1 MRPARIAPV
10 ANRWWRH
17 DRVRLVRAELRKI
30 TTTRLLWGFL
40 AVLALIAALN
50 ASLIIFATDADG
62 TKGFIATAED
72 QRTLLAFGYNALF
85 GTALFGAIA
94 AAREYAHNTI
104 VPTMLLSP
112 RRHVAMLAQFGAVLI
127 AGAVLGL
134 AGGAFVMVAGA
145 ISMPFA
151 DGSLLLSVGTIAQLL
166 AASAFAGAAGAL
178 LGAGLG
184 CRRTQPRRSGHRRR
198 ARGLHRPTAGRADD
212 DRRRLV
218 GPADPRRVP
227 LRRPWR
233 CESPGGRAAL
243 AAWALMPAAI
253 SLVIV
258 QRRDVV

>member
-1 MRPARIAPV
+1 MT
-10 ANRWWRH
+10 WF
-17 DRVRLVRAELRKI
+17 RLVRAELRKI

-50 ASLIIFATDADG
+50 ASLIILATDADG

-72 QRTLLAFGYNALF
+72 QRTLLAFAYNALF

-104 VPTMLLSP
+104 VPTMLLAP
-112 RRHVAMLAQFGAVLI
+112 RRHVAMLAHFTAVLV

-134 AGGAFVMVAGA
+134 AGGSLVMIAGA

-151 DGSLLLSVGTIAQLL
+151 DSSLLLSVGTIVQLL
-166 AASAFAGAAGAL
+166 AATTFAGATGAV

-184 CRRTQPRRSGHRRR
+184 AIVRN
-198 ARGLHRPTAGRADD
+198 
-212 DRRRLV
+212 
-218 GPADPRRVP
+218 
-227 LRRPWR
+227 
-233 CESPGGRAAL
+233 PGGAVTAVVLVVFIGPPLVVQMTTAAASWVPQTL
-243 AAWALMPAAI
+243 AGSVSGIGGGSSVAAAVAVLAVWALIPA
-253 SLVIV
+253 VIALGVV

>member
-1 MRPARIAPV
+1 MT
-10 ANRWWRH
+10 WF
-17 DRVRLVRAELRKI
+17 RLVRAELRKI

-112 RRHVAMLAQFGAVLI
+112 RRHVALLAQFGAVLL

-134 AGGAFVMVAGA
+134 AGGSFVMAAGA

-151 DGSLLLSVGTIAQLL
+151 DGSLLLSVGAIVQLL

-184 CRRTQPRRSGHRRR
+184 AAVRNPGGAVTAVVLVVFIGPPLIVQMTSAAASWVPQTLAASLSGVP
-198 ARGLHRPTAGRADD
+198 GEVSLPTAA
-212 DRRRLV
+212 
-218 GPADPRRVP
+218 
-227 LRRPWR
+227 
-233 CESPGGRAAL
+233 AAL
-243 AAWALMPAAI
+243 AAWALVPAAI
-253 SLVIV
+253 SLGIV

>member
-1 MRPARIAPV
+1 MT
-10 ANRWWRH
+10 WF
-17 DRVRLVRAELRKI
+17 RLVRAELRKI

-50 ASLIIFATDADG
+50 ASLIVFATDADG

-104 VPTMLLSP
+104 VPTMLVTP
-112 RRHVAMLAQFGAVLI
+112 RRHVAMLAQYTAVLL
-127 AGAVLGL
+127 AGGVLGL
-134 AGGAFVMVAGA
+134 AGGSLVMTAGA

-151 DGSLLLSVGTIAQLL
+151 DGSLLLAAGTVVQLL
-166 AASAFAGAAGAL
+166 AASTFAGAAGAV

-184 CRRTQPRRSGHRRR
+184 
-198 ARGLHRPTAGRADD
+198 A
-212 DRRRLV
+212 LV
-218 GPADPRRVP
+218 RN
-227 LRRPWR
+227 
-233 CESPGGRAAL
+233 PGGAVTAVVLVVFIGPPLVVQMTSAAAEWVPQTLAGALAGVPGGPGALAAVAAL
-243 AAWALMPAAI
+243 AVWALVPAAI
-253 SLVIV
+253 GLAAV

>member
-1 MRPARIAPV
+1 MT
-10 ANRWWRH
+10 W
-17 DRVRLVRAELRKI
+17 VRLVRAELRKI

-112 RRHVAMLAQFGAVLI
+112 RRHVAMLAQFSAVLV

-134 AGGAFVMVAGA
+134 AGGSFVMAAGA

-151 DGSLLLSVGTIAQLL
+151 DGSLLLSVGTIVQLL

-184 CRRTQPRRSGHRRR
+184 AVVRN
-198 ARGLHRPTAGRADD
+198 
-212 DRRRLV
+212 
-218 GPADPRRVP
+218 
-227 LRRPWR
+227 
-233 CESPGGRAAL
+233 PGGAVTAVVLVVFIGPPLVVQMTVTATSWVPQTLAASLSGVPGGASLPAATAAL
-243 AAWALMPAAI
+243 AVWALVPAAI
-253 SLVIV
+253 SLGIV
-258 QRRDVV
+258 NRRDVV